1 MVGGVNDGIIASEFI
16 FFLAFLI
23 ELWNSKQILFFL
35 MTMPLTT
42 PPTIGNIL
50 GFDLM
55 IPAII

>member
-1 MVGGVNDGIIASEFI
+1 MFGGVVINGIAYD

-23 ELWNSKQILFFL
+23 EFFFL
-35 MTMPLTT
+35 ETMPLTT

>member
-1 MVGGVNDGIIASEFI
+1 MVGGVNNGIIASEFI
-16 FFLAFLI
+16 YFFLAFLI
-23 ELWNSKQILFFL
+23 ELWNSKQILFL
-35 MTMPLTT
+35 VTMPLTT